1 MQLRPILLSSCQRIK
16 EINKKFN
23 LNLTAEFTGRLFFK
37 INDAEPFEL
46 EQLKQLQRK
55 GAFYFFRH
63 DAQRNEALIVPDEM
77 CFGQLGEKEVGR
89 DLPLRLQ
96 KMIRARFDHS
106 APAWTV
112 NHKTLDFSRGPLIMG
127 ILNVTP
133 DSFSDGGRFY
143 ERDRAVE
150 RALQMEAEGASLIDI
165 GGESTR
171 PGALPVPE
179 EEELRRVIP
188 VIEKLRSKSDVLI
201 SVDTY
206 KSSIARAALKA
217 GADMINDISA
227 AQFDEKMVEVARDF
241 DCPIIIMHIKGTPR
255 NMQNNPYYEDVVE
268 EVYHYFEERIERL
281 ERAGIGKI
289 IIDPGIGFG
298 KRLEDNLHLLRDL
311 KDFTFL
317 QRPIL
322 MGTSRKSFI
331 GKILNKE
338 VDERIYGSLA
348 TQILAVQ
355 NGANIVRVHDVQAT
369 QDALKILKAV
379 QYFETD

>member
-1 MQLRPILLSSCQRIK
+1 MQLRPILLNSRQRIK
-16 EINKKFN
+16 EINEKFN
-23 LNLTAEFTGRLFFK
+23 LKLTAEFTGSLFFK

-46 EQLKQLQRK
+46 EQLKQLQRN

-63 DAQRNEALIVPDEM
+63 DAQRNETLIVPDEM
-77 CFGQLGEKEVGR
+77 RFSQLSERNGGR

-96 KMIRARFDHS
+96 EMIRARFDNS
-106 APAWTV
+106 APVWTV
-112 NHKTLDFSRGPLIMG
+112 NHKTLDFNRGPLIMG

-150 RALQMEAEGASLIDI
+150 RALQMEAEGALLIDI

-171 PGALPVPE
+171 PGAEPVPE

-217 GADMINDISA
+217 GADIVNDISA
-227 AQFDEKMVEVARDF
+227 AQFDDKMIEVVRDF
-241 DCPIIIMHIKGTPR
+241 DCPIIIMHIKGTPQ